1 MVQELD
7 MFTHMPATRL
17 KFPCVCLL
25 PLGVLHGMSACNG
38 WAAKPLTVLT
48 SLFAMAAVM
57 SPEDKKGLMKYRSCE
72 ALSGALPGCAQE
84 MPEMNTSTFTPYS
97 TIFLKLAYV

>member
-17 KFPCVCLL
+17 KLPCVCF
-25 PLGVLHGMSACNG
+25 PLGVLHGKSACND

-57 SPEDKKGLMKYRSCE
+57 SPEDKKGLMKYGSYE
-72 ALSGALPGCAQE
+72 ALSGALLGRAQE
-84 MPEMNTSTFTPYS
+84 RPEMNTSTFTPYS
-97 TIFLKLAYV
+97 TIF